1 MERPGDPSEPTAA
14 AVATLLGC
22 LACTT
27 WKLHLGD
34 GDKMGAGKV
43 GKGTKMERKTLL
55 KGLQLPV
62 NEMDEIFLM
71 VIPSQ
76 LGVE

>member
-1 MERPGDPSEPTAA
+1 
-14 AVATLLGC
+14 
-22 LACTT
+22 
-27 WKLHLGD
+27 
-34 GDKMGAGKV
+34 MGTGKV

-55 KGLQLPV
+55 KGSSKLPV
-62 NEMDEIFLM
+62 NEMDEIFSI

>member
-1 MERPGDPSEPTAA
+1 
-14 AVATLLGC
+14 
-22 LACTT
+22 
-27 WKLHLGD
+27 
-34 GDKMGAGKV
+34 MGAGKV

>member
-1 MERPGDPSEPTAA
+1 
-14 AVATLLGC
+14 
-22 LACTT
+22 
-27 WKLHLGD
+27 
-34 GDKMGAGKV
+34 MGAGKV

-55 KGLQLPV
+55 KGSSKLKLPV

>member
-1 MERPGDPSEPTAA
+1 
-14 AVATLLGC
+14 
-22 LACTT
+22 
-27 WKLHLGD
+27 
-34 GDKMGAGKV
+34 MGAGKV

-62 NEMDEIFLM
+62 NEMDEIVLM
-71 VIPSQ
+71 GIPSQ